1 MPLSSIPSNIRILQI
16 PLNFLKQNSLIFT
29 QIKMFTSSTS
39 LASISPAHFTPPS
52 QQTLLVTHL
61 ETCKSMDHLKQI
73 HSQTI
78 KTGLF
83 TNPSVQNKLIA
94 FCCTHENG
102 NMDYACQVFDKIPQP
117 TVFAWNTMIK
127 GYSRIDL
134 HRNGVLMYLDMLN
147 SDVKPDHYTFPFLLK
162 GFSRDVA
169 LKFGKELHCHV
180 VKFGFG
186 SNVFVQNALINV
198 YSLCGEI
205 DVAQGIFDMSCK
217 EDAVT
222 WNAMFSGYNRMKRYE
237 DTRKLFGEME
247 LKGLLSTSVTFVL
260 VLSACAKLKDLDVG
274 KRVHRYVK
282 ECNIEPNL
290 ILENALIDMYA
301 ACGEMDVALEIFG
314 MMKNRDVISWTGIVS
329 GFLNRGQVDLAREFF
344 DDMPIKDYV
353 SWTAMID
360 GYLRVNRFK
369 EALTLFREMQTSNI
383 RPDEF
388 TMVSIL
394 SACAHL
400 GALELGEWIKT
411 YIDKYKVKN
420 DTFVGN
426 ALIDMYC
433 KCGNVEKARSIFR
446 EILRKDKFTWTAMI
460 VGLAINGHGQE
471 ALDMF
476 SEMLRASIT
485 PDEVTY
491 VGVLCACTHTGMVDE
506 GRKYFSGMTSQHSIE
521 PNVTHY
527 GCMVDLLGRAGRLK
541 EALEVIKN
549 MPMKPNSI
557 VWGALLGA
565 CRVHKDAEMAEMA
578 VKQILELDP
587 DNGAVYVLL
596 CNIYAACNR
605 LDNLREV
612 RQLMLD
618 RGIKKTPGCSLIEMN
633 GVVHEFVAG
642 DQSHPET
649 GEIYLKLEK
658 MTSDLKFVGYL
669 PDTSEVF
676 LDIGEE
682 EKESAVYRHSEKL
695 AMAFGLINSEPG
707 ATIRIVKNLRMCVD
721 CHRVAKLVS
730 KVYDREVIVRDK
742 TRFHHFRDGSCSC
755 KDYW

>member
-1 MPLSSIPSNIRILQI
+1 
-16 PLNFLKQNSLIFT
+16 
-29 QIKMFTSSTS
+29 
-39 LASISPAHFTPPS
+39 
-52 QQTLLVTHL
+52 
-61 ETCKSMDHLKQI
+61 
-73 HSQTI
+73 
-78 KTGLF
+78 
-83 TNPSVQNKLIA
+83 
-94 FCCTHENG
+94 
-102 NMDYACQVFDKIPQP
+102 
-117 TVFAWNTMIK
+117 MIK
-127 GYSRIDL
+127 GYSRIDC
-134 HRNGVLMYLDMLN
+134 HKNGVLMYLDMLN
-147 SDVKPDHYTFPFLLK
+147 SDVRPDNYTFPFLLK
-162 GFSRDVA
+162 GFSRDFA
-169 LKFGKELHCHV
+169 LEFGRELHCHV

-186 SNVFVQNALINV
+186 SNVFVQNALISV
-198 YSLCGEI
+198 YCLCGEI

-217 EDAVT
+217 DDVVT

-237 DTRKLFGEME
+237 DTRKLFGQME
-247 LKGLLSTSVTFVL
+247 RKGVLFTSVTCVL

-314 MMKNRDVISWTGIVS
+314 MMRNKDVISWTSIVS
-329 GFLNRGQVDLAREFF
+329 GFLNRGQIDLAREYF
-344 DDMPIKDYV
+344 DEMPIKDYV

-369 EALTLFREMQTSNI
+369 EALTLFREMQASNI

-433 KCGNVEKARSIFR
+433 KCGSVEKARSLFK
-446 EILRKDKFTWTAMI
+446 EMPRKDKFTWTAMI
-460 VGLAINGHGQE
+460 VGLANNGHGEE
-471 ALDMF
+471 ALNMF
-476 SEMLRASIT
+476 SEMLRASIK

-506 GRKYFSGMTSQHSIE
+506 GRKYFAGMTTQHGIE

-527 GCMVDLLGRAGRLK
+527 GCMVDLLGRAGHLK
-541 EALEVIKN
+541 EALEVINN
-549 MPMKPNSI
+549 MPVKPNSI

-565 CRVHKDAEMAEMA
+565 CRVHRDAEMAEMA
-578 VKQILELDP
+578 AKQILELDP

-596 CNIYAACNR
+596 CNIYAACNK
-605 LDNLREV
+605 LDKLREV

-649 GEIYLKLEK
+649 KEIYLKLEK
-658 MTSDLKFVGYL
+658 MSRDLKFAGYL

-676 LDIGEE
+676 LDVGEE
-682 EKESAVYRHSEKL
+682 DKESAVYQHSEKL
-695 AMAFGLINSEPG
+695 AMAFGLINSETG
-707 ATIRIVKNLRMCVD
+707 TTIRIVKNLRMCVD

-730 KVYDREVIVRDK
+730 KVYHREVVVRDK

>member
-1 MPLSSIPSNIRILQI
+1 
-16 PLNFLKQNSLIFT
+16 
-29 QIKMFTSSTS
+29 
-39 LASISPAHFTPPS
+39 
-52 QQTLLVTHL
+52 
-61 ETCKSMDHLKQI
+61 MDHLKQI

-134 HRNGVLMYLDMLN
+134 HTNGVSMYLDMLN

-198 YSLCGEI
+198 YSL
-205 DVAQGIFDMSCK
+205 
-217 EDAVT
+217 
-222 WNAMFSGYNRMKRYE
+222 
-237 DTRKLFGEME
+237 
-247 LKGLLSTSVTFVL
+247 
-260 VLSACAKLKDLDVG
+260 
-274 KRVHRYVK
+274 
-282 ECNIEPNL
+282 
-290 ILENALIDMYA
+290 
-301 ACGEMDVALEIFG
+301 CGEMDVALEIFG

-578 VKQILELDP
+578 AKQILELDP